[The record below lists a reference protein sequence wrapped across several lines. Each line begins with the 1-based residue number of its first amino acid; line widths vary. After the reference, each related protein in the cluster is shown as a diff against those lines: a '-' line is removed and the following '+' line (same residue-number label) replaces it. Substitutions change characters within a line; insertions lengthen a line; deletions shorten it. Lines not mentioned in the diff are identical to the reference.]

1 MKELTELKQTGE
13 APEWLTEES
22 LKTLMGGYLLPNETP
37 KGMWQR
43 AARASATALNKP
55 ELEEKFFDLMWKNW
69 LCLSTPVAA
78 NSGVDRGLNISCFGS
93 YVPDSVVGI
102 FDTVKEIAMLSKH
115 GGGTSAF
122 FGDVRGRG
130 EKIKGNG
137 KSDGVIP
144 FNKIFDSTV
153 LGVSQGGVRR
163 GAFASYLPVT
173 HPDIHEFLEMRRP
186 SGDLNR
192 QCLNIHHGVTIT
204 DDWMQKVVNGDKEAR
219 ELWIKIMKTRFE
231 TGEPYLLFIDNANN
245 QAPET
250 YKKNDLKIKASNL
263 CLQEDTLVLT
273 KNMGHQPIK
282 NLVGKTV
289 EIWDGINWVKN
300 NQFRKTGQSEL
311 LRVTLKDGS
320 HMDVTPYH
328 KFILE
333 TGEKIEAQD
342 LSVGS
347 ILKHHS
353 QVVSTRIE
361 NQKAAYLKGFLVAEG
376 TKLNDRPV
384 LQIYDKK
391 NVCQQK
397 LQESLE
403 ELGEPIE
410 INTNAK
416 TEIKFRFE
424 PKNNRSIMEGL
435 APFKYELFEWSTK
448 YKERLPKS
456 IFNWSFENKVDF
468 IAGVMD
474 GDGTVVDNTESTC
487 YQIASIH
494 KQWILQ
500 FQQLLKTLGLY
511 SSVNLMRKA
520 GTTDFHDGYGAYKTK
535 DCYRL
540 TISNVSARKL
550 AQICDFQRL
559 KKFPQKKG
567 YNTKPNFITVAKIE
581 KLEGTYDVYCTT
593 VPTTNNFAL
602 SNGLMTGN
610 CSEIFLHSDE
620 KHTFVCCLS
629 SLNLARWDEWKD
641 TDAAYLS
648 TWFLDGVMQEFINK
662 TEGKEGFER
671 ARAFAIKSRALGL
684 GVLGFH
690 TLLQEKMLDFE
701 GLPTYLLNK
710 QIFKKLQKETT
721 RASED
726 LAKEYGEPEWCVGFG
741 VRNTHRMALAPTV
754 SNSLISGGVSAGI
767 EPIIANAYANK
778 SAKGTF
784 LVQNKTLEK
793 LLESKGQNTALVWS
807 SIVNNE
813 GSVQHL
819 DCLTK
824 EEKEVFKTAREIN
837 QFALVKLA
845 ADRQQ
850 FIDQGQSVNL
860 FFPANVNPKYF
871 SEVHIEAWKQ
881 GMKSLYYC
889 RTTSA
894 LKADS
899 GSREYKREST
909 ECVMCEG

>member
-1 MKELTELKQTGE
+1 MKELTELKQAGE

-22 LKTLMGGYLLPNETP
+22 LKTLMGGYLLPGETP

-43 AARASATALNKP
+43 AAKASAMALKKP

-93 YVPDSVVGI
+93 YVPDSVAGI
-102 FDTVKEIAMLSKH
+102 FDTVKEVAMLSKH

-144 FNKIFDSTV
+144 FNKILDSTV

-192 QCLNIHHGVTIT
+192 QCLNIHHGITIT
-204 DDWMQKVVNGDKEAR
+204 DDWMQKVVDGDKEAR

-231 TGEPYLLFIDNANN
+231 TGEPYLLFIDNVNNANPECYKANN
-245 QAPET
+245 
-250 YKKNDLKIKASNL
+250 LKVKASNL
-263 CLQEDTLVLT
+263 CD
-273 KNMGHQPIK
+273 
-282 NLVGKTV
+282 
-289 EIWDGINWVKN
+289 EI
-300 NQFRKTGQSEL
+300 Q
-311 LRVTLKDGS
+311 
-320 HMDVTPYH
+320 
-328 KFILE
+328 
-333 TGEKIEAQD
+333 
-342 LSVGS
+342 
-347 ILKHHS
+347 
-353 QVVSTRIE
+353 
-361 NQKAAYLKGFLVAEG
+361 
-376 TKLNDRPV
+376 
-384 LQIYDKK
+384 
-391 NVCQQK
+391 
-397 LQESLE
+397 
-403 ELGEPIE
+403 
-410 INTNAK
+410 
-416 TEIKFRFE
+416 
-424 PKNNRSIMEGL
+424 
-435 APFKYELFEWSTK
+435 LF
-448 YKERLPKS
+448 
-456 IFNWSFENKVDF
+456 
-468 IAGVMD
+468 
-474 GDGTVVDNTESTC
+474 
-487 YQIASIH
+487 
-494 KQWILQ
+494 
-500 FQQLLKTLGLY
+500 
-511 SSVNLMRKA
+511 
-520 GTTDFHDGYGAYKTK
+520 
-535 DCYRL
+535 
-540 TISNVSARKL
+540 
-550 AQICDFQRL
+550 
-559 KKFPQKKG
+559 
-567 YNTKPNFITVAKIE
+567 
-581 KLEGTYDVYCTT
+581 
-593 VPTTNNFAL
+593 
-602 SNGLMTGN
+602 
-610 CSEIFLHSDE
+610 SDE

-701 GLPTYLLNK
+701 GLPAYLLNK
-710 QIFKKLQKETT
+710 QIFKKLQRETT

-881 GMKSLYYC
+881 GMKGLYYC